1 MKKSLA
7 RQIEEISSNTQQ
19 DKYGQMKY
27 QSSNF
32 KCEFSPEYR
41 EELISRARRMER
53 KKKPVFKTPISQQIL
68 AFLYRYKEI
77 IPLYIEMVNKD
88 KTYLYFQNRVR
99 NRYPV
104 SEAERILKDAVFG
117 NKSDRI
123 YAMCTMPKA
132 WDRYKSPC

>member
-53 KKKPVFKTPISQQIL
+53 KKKPVFKTPISHRYWHFFTGIKK
-68 AFLYRYKEI
+68 LYRCI
-77 IPLYIEMVNKD
+77 
-88 KTYLYFQNRVR
+88 
-99 NRYPV
+99 
-104 SEAERILKDAVFG
+104 
-117 NKSDRI
+117 
-123 YAMCTMPKA
+123 
-132 WDRYKSPC
+132 